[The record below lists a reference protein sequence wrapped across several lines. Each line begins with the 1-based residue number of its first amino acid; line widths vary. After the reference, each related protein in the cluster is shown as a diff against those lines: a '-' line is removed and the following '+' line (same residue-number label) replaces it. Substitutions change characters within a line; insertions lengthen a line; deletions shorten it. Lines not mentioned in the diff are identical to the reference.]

1 MGEFDIGDVAGYVLI
16 ALLIFSLYYVAVTI
30 TSPSEKNDSSNI
42 EIEAEQI
49 REELMVGLDDIS
61 EKLDKIGDVVDE

>member
-30 TSPSEKNDSSNI
+30 TSPSEKNDSDYI
-42 EIEAEQI
+42 ERETEQI
-49 REELMVGLDDIS
+49 REELMTGLDDIS
-61 EKLDKIGDVVDE
+61 EKLDEIGDVVDE